1 MQLTDLKGIGKTR
14 LEALH
19 AAGICSLRDLL
30 YTFPV
35 RYRDLSS
42 PTTVRQA
49 QPGESVCL
57 LLSPPWRG
65 EAVSSRQAQP
75 RDLHLCR

>member
-35 RYRDLSS
+35 RYRDCIFFTSYNS
-42 PTTVRQA
+42 N
-49 QPGESVCL
+49 
-57 LLSPPWRG
+57 
-65 EAVSSRQAQP
+65 
-75 RDLHLCR
+75 

>member
-65 EAVSSRQAQP
+65 EVVSSWQA
-75 RDLHLCR
+75 

>member
-49 QPGESVCL
+49 QPGESVC
-57 LLSPPWRG
+57 SA
-65 EAVSSRQAQP
+65 AVARRSCLVTASSAA
-75 RDLHLCR
+75 